1 MNIHPN
7 PQSNI
12 FFIYIDKEKSH
23 RKRDAK
29 KATQGIQYLYTHRQK
44 GQKIKKYPTAQQTT
58 LVRAKPI
65 NKINYS

>member
-29 KATQGIQYLYTHRQK
+29 KATQAIQYLYTHRQK
-44 GQKIKKYPTAQQTT
+44 GQKIKKYPAGPANN
-58 LVRAKPI
+58 L
-65 NKINYS
+65 S